1 MKKLIPVFLFLWSVP
16 LIFGQGWP
24 QFRGPNGQGHA
35 DTKGLPLNW
44 NRLKGVA
51 WENKLS
57 GKAWSSPICVND
69 QIFLTNAVLD
79 KGSLVLELISIDF
92 DSGHIRWRKKLFEYD
107 QQPRIH
113 KKNSYASPTPFYDN
127 GFIFVHF
134 GNLGTACL
142 DIDGAEIWK
151 NKLNY
156 LPVHGSGASP
166 VIVGDLLLLSADGAN
181 DPCLYALDKRTG
193 EIKWK
198 ALRDS
203 QSKKNFS
210 FCTPLVV
217 EVKGEVQIISP
228 ASDYVFSYDLQGN
241 QLWKFNYPN
250 GYSVVPRPVF
260 DRGIVYV
267 SSGYDSPT
275 LYAIKCGDRGDITK
289 SNLVWKTR
297 KGAPRNSSLV
307 VVNSLL
313 FMVADNG
320 VVSCLD
326 SQTGELFW
334 MERVAGSCSPSL
346 LYSNGKIFLS
356 DEMGKT
362 FIFKASKNYALLAT
376 NDLEERMLASPIAYK
391 NSLLLRT
398 ENSLWR
404 IDAPQGD

>member
-1 MKKLIPVFLFLWSVP
+1 MRKLIILLLLLWSIT
-16 LIFGQGWP
+16 LTFGQGWP
-24 QFRGPNGQGHA
+24 QFRGPTGQGHSV
-35 DTKGLPLNW
+35 TKVLPLNW
-44 NRLKGVA
+44 NREKGVA
-51 WENKLS
+51 WEKKLS

-69 QIFLTNAVLD
+69 QIFLTNAVLNNE
-79 KGSLVLELISIDF
+79 SLVLEVISIDF
-92 DSGHIRWRKKLFEYD
+92 NSGQIKWRKKIFEYD

-113 KKNSYASPTPFYDN
+113 KKNSYASPTPFFDDN
-127 GFIFVHF
+127 RIFVHF

-142 DIDGAEIWK
+142 GVDGELIWT
-151 NKLNY
+151 NKLDY

-166 VIVGDLLLLSADGAN
+166 VIYEDLLLLSADGASN
-181 DPCLYALDKRTG
+181 PYLYALDKKSG

-198 ALRDS
+198 VKRDS
-203 QSKKNFS
+203 QAKKNFS

-217 EVKGEVQIISP
+217 QVNGEVQIISP
-228 ASDYVFSYDLQGN
+228 ASDYVFAYDLRGN

-260 DRGIVYV
+260 DEGIIYV
-267 SSGYDSPT
+267 SSGYDSPIF
-275 LYAIKCGDRGDITK
+275 YAIKCGGRGDLTK
-289 SNLVWKTR
+289 KNLVWKTR
-297 KGAPRNSSLV
+297 KGAPRNSSV
-307 VVNSLL
+307 IVINGLL

-326 SQTGELFW
+326 SKTGELFW

-346 LYSNGKIFLS
+346 IHSNGKILLS

-362 FIFKASKNYALLAT
+362 FIFKASKSYKLLAT
-376 NDLEERMLASPIAYK
+376 NDIEERMLASPIVFK

-404 IDAPQGD
+404 IDP